1 MYHDVNNTAALFIYI
16 YICMYV
22 CVCVCVCVCARA
34 CVRACVC
41 VCSLTSRCACT
52 QIIIYGVLARCAL
65 MVIMVQLQQIISPI
79 LPALTKTYRYS
90 YGMDDRCFRA
100 DLRPLIWAASYDPE
114 AQDFMRE
121 SYERRLRWSAWI
133 ADSALCGWLTLFF
146 SRTTVNALLN
156 RGHMHVLSTAQL
168 QVLIGSALS
177 MNDSGPSG
185 GGDGIGSS
193 LGVASAQA
201 RLCDIGAGEG
211 GVTARFEPLLRN
223 TGCITVTETDPVMRM
238 RLARRGYSVQ
248 TPQEWAAATEERYE
262 VISCLNVLDRCDTP
276 LTLLKDMRLRLA
288 PDGLLLIALL
298 PHDGSTYKFPFFV
311 KILYYICVCVCV
323 CVCKPCSQYSG

>member
-1 MYHDVNNTAALFIYI
+1 
-16 YICMYV
+16 
-22 CVCVCVCVCARA
+22 
-34 CVRACVC
+34 
-41 VCSLTSRCACT
+41 
-52 QIIIYGVLARCAL
+52 

-177 MNDSGPSG
+177 MSDSGPSG

-201 RLCDIGAGEG
+201 RVCDIGAGEG

-262 VISCLNVLDRCDTP
+262 VISCLNVLDRCDAP

-288 PDGLLLIALL
+288 PDGLLLIALVL
-298 PHDGSTYKFPFFV
+298 PFRPFVEHGASRRQPSQHLPITGPIFETQLSSFITDVLQPGGFV
-311 KILYYICVCVCV
+311 VERISRVPYLCQGDLVQDYYQLNDAIVVARAA
-323 CVCKPCSQYSG
+323 QRD